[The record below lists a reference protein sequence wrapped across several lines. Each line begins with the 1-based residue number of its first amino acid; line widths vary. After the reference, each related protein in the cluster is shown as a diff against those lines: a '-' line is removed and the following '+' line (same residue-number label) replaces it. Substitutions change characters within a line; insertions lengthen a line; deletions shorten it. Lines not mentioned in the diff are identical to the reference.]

1 MFIRS
6 KEMRSKQTSSF
17 RHWLKNLDYVVAVV
31 IFRSI
36 EKLEKG
42 NISKL
47 ARSAKVERRSVYNM
61 FKKGSL
67 YFAKLRCKYT
77 LAHVIK
83 LQQ

>member
-1 MFIRS
+1 MI
-6 KEMRSKQTSSF
+6 SKQTPAF
-17 RHWLKNLDYVVAVV
+17 RQCLKNLDYVVAVV

-61 FKKGSL
+61 FKKGSNPTFRNVASISQNL
-67 YFAKLRCKYT
+67 GVNINLSLSSACN
-77 LAHVIK
+77 
-83 LQQ
+83 